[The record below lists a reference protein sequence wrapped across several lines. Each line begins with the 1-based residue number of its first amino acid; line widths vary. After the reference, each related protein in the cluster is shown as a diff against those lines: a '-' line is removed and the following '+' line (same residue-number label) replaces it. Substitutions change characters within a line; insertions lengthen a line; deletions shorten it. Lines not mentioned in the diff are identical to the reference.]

1 MIKCKFKEGLT
12 WSQHNNKLL
21 GITDMECMH
30 NRGDEEF
37 IASNSLQFFFISLFA
52 EFAHPLTYLC
62 VRNLTGIQVSTVFRE
77 DVTLLHRFGLNI
89 LATICD
95 GASENR
101 HCIIFF
107 FKS

>member
-1 MIKCKFKEGLT
+1 
-12 WSQHNNKLL
+12 
-21 GITDMECMH
+21 MH

-37 IASNSLQFFFISLFA
+37 IASNSLQFFFICLFA

-77 DVTLLHRFGLNI
+77 GVTWLHRFGLNI

-95 GASENR
+95 VHLKIDIVLFSFLNLKEGLQNITEKVNNPT
-101 HCIIFF
+101 CY
-107 FKS
+107 

>member
-1 MIKCKFKEGLT
+1 M
-12 WSQHNNKLL
+12 Q
-21 GITDMECMH
+21 
-30 NRGDEEF
+30 NRGVEEF
-37 IASNSLQFFFISLFA
+37 IATNILQIFFISLFA
-52 EFAHPLTYLC
+52 EFPHPLTYLC
-62 VRNLTGIQVSTVFRE
+62 VRNLTGIQVSTAFRE
-77 DVTLLHRFGLNI
+77 GVTLSHRFGLNI